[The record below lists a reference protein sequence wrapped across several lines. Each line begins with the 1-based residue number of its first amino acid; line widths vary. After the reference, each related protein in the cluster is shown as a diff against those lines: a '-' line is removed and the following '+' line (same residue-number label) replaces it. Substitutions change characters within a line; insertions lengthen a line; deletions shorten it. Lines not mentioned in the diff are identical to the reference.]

1 MVRYLGALR
10 LFRKTDNMERSG
22 APDKA
27 TEIRCAAFALALKK
41 YRLVIA
47 RTTDPE
53 VKAYYTAV
61 SEVCARMIVAI
72 WSKETMRMKLLIVKF
87 LTTVS
92 ESKLTQ
98 PPEFKALH
106 EAMLEARRLI
116 QDRKEGPAKG
126 PKRRR

>member
-1 MVRYLGALR
+1 MD
-10 LFRKTDNMERSG
+10 RKIAHGR
-22 APDKA
+22 A
-27 TEIRCAAFALALKK
+27 TEIRCEAFATALKK
-41 YRLVIA
+41 YRMVIA

-61 SEVCARMIVAI
+61 SEISARMIVAI
-72 WSKETMRMKLLIVKF
+72 WGGDSVRTKILITHF
-87 LTTVS
+87 LRTVA

-106 EAMLEARRLI
+106 ETVLDTRRLL